1 MIQIKGGLSYKSKY
15 VGEGE
20 AQLLGMGCVSFNER
34 FLHAGVRA
42 YSGSFND
49 NHLIEPGE
57 IVLATRQ
64 QSENLPI
71 LGFPAMIPQILKNKE
86 VIVGTNLYKVYNE
99 SILSNSILFQLFKSK
114 KYQRHIKSNSKGT
127 TVRMITK
134 DSVES
139 FEFKMPST
147 DNLEKLHAILK
158 SIDVKIEKGLEENM
172 ILRQTRDTLLPKL
185 MTGQIE
191 LA

>member
-1 MIQIKGGLSYKSKY
+1 
-15 VGEGE
+15 
-20 AQLLGMGCVSFNER
+20 
-34 FLHAGVRA
+34 
-42 YSGSFND
+42 
-49 NHLIEPGE
+49 
-57 IVLATRQ
+57 
-64 QSENLPI
+64 
-71 LGFPAMIPQILKNKE
+71 
-86 VIVGTNLYKVYNE
+86 
-99 SILSNSILFQLFKSK
+99 
-114 KYQRHIKSNSKGT
+114 
-127 TVRMITK
+127 MITK